1 MDRDHAD
8 VYSNKMT
15 VRWKKSAAAAGE
27 TRREGR
33 RNRRAEIAF

>member
-15 VRWKKSAAAAGE
+15 VRWRKSAAAAG
-27 TRREGR
+27 EGR